1 MDQFFDSRQESLR
14 FIGQDRR
21 RIELHRAHHLYGN
34 GARCASPKVYRSKR
48 FLTGGHDPSSIFA
61 LDIDDATSTVGADF
75 DAGAGTRRFSFAA
88 TFNQR
93 APADRS
99 GFNAEGTRTGESR
112 CPKGKGV
119 GSNGPGQPRQCA
131 SRATTNQGR
140 ATANKGCSRTSDQTS
155 GPGTSGRTSCAGSA
169 GKGREQV
176 R

>member
-1 MDQFFDSRQESLR
+1 MVWFFDSRQEPLR

-21 RIELHRAHHLYGN
+21 RIELHRAPHLYGN
-34 GARCASPKVYRSKR
+34 GARCASPKVSRSKR
-48 FLTGGHDPSSIFA
+48 FLTGGHDPNSPFA
-61 LDIDDATSTVGADF
+61 SDTDDAASTVDAERDPGAT
-75 DAGAGTRRFSFAA
+75 ARRFSFAA

-131 SRATTNQGR
+131 SRAPANQAR
-140 ATANKGCSRTSDQTS
+140 ATANKGRSRTSNQRS
-155 GPGTSGRTSCAGSA
+155 GT
-169 GKGREQV
+169 GKK
-176 R
+176 